1 MQEVLNIIEKY
12 KIFFENII
20 IFFIALIVKDFII
33 KVVMKK
39 DQNILDFTKEKI
51 VEILKFFLYGILLFL
66 LYYFFGYY
74 PFIIFIG
81 VLILLILIVEVWK
94 GTEEERLIGIKYIIW
109 LLCMSTIIYC
119 VVVFF

>member
-1 MQEVLNIIEKY
+1 M
-12 KIFFENII
+12 
-20 IFFIALIVKDFII
+20 IVKDFII

-119 VVVFF
+119 VMVFF